1 MGTTFNIY
9 NILSLIG
16 GLALFLYGM
25 DIMGSGLEKLG
36 GGKLERILER
46 LTSSPIKGV
55 ILGAAVTA
63 VIQSS
68 SATTVMVVGF
78 VNSGIMKLS
87 QAIGIT
93 MGANIGTTVTA
104 WILSLSGL
112 QGDSLIVN
120 LCKPDNFTPIL
131 AIIGVGIIML
141 SKSNKK
147 KNIAN
152 ILLGFTVLMFGMSTM
167 SGAVE
172 PLKEI
177 PEFTNILVMFENP
190 ILGVLAGMIL
200 TAIIQ
205 SSSAS
210 VGILQALSATG
221 AITFG
226 SAIPIIL
233 GQNIG
238 TCITVVISAIGTSK
252 NAKRAAAVHL
262 YFNIIGTIVFLSL
275 FYIINAFVDF
285 SFMGDTVNAVNI
297 AVVHTL
303 FNVFTTA
310 LFLPFTKVLEKLAKL
325 TIKDGDKG
333 DMFSIL
339 DEKYFQNPQ
348 YALDQSTSL
357 TSNMAYIAR
366 ETLDL
371 AVESMN
377 ALTEKLDAQIIEN
390 ETQLDNYE
398 DALSKYLVRLS
409 ARATGVHQSRKV
421 TMLLHAIGE
430 FEQMTDY
437 EANIL
442 YASRTKASKAY
453 KFSDQANAEMDTLV
467 SAVREIMDRTIS
479 VFVDNDMVKAFTV
492 EPLWDVIDTLCEELK
507 KRHIARMQ
515 DGQCTVE
522 NGILFTDYITALEKI
537 SYHCKNTAA
546 FVIQMNDAT
555 YQLHSDA
562 HEKRRASDSYKQ
574 TYEEFRKRYVLQ
586 FVSTSAE
593 V

>member
-1 MGTTFNIY
+1 MSILNA
-9 NILSLIG
+9 LSLIG

-25 DIMGSGLEKLG
+25 EIMGSGLEKLG

-55 ILGAAVTA
+55 LLGAGVTA
-63 VIQSS
+63 IIQSS

-87 QAIGIT
+87 QAIGII
-93 MGANIGTTVTA
+93 MGANIGTTVTS
-104 WILSLSGL
+104 WILSLSGI
-112 QGDSLIVN
+112 QGESLLVQ
-120 LCKPDNFTPIL
+120 LVKPKYFTPIL
-131 AIIGVGIIML
+131 AIIGIIIIM
-141 SKSNKK
+141 STKSNRR

-152 ILLGFTVLMFGMSTM
+152 ILLGFSVLMFGMDAM
-167 SGAVE
+167 SAAVE
-172 PLKEI
+172 PLKDV
-177 PEFTNILVMFENP
+177 PEFTNILIMFENP

-238 TCITVVISAIGTSK
+238 TCITVILSAIGASK
-252 NAKRAAAVHL
+252 NAKRAASVHL
-262 YFNIIGTIVFLSL
+262 YFNIIGTILFLSL
-275 FYIINAFVDF
+275 FYI
-285 SFMGDTVNAVNI
+285 VNSIVHFTFLSDSVSSVNI
-297 AVVHTL
+297 AIVHTS
-303 FNVFTTA
+303 FNLLTTA
-310 LFLPFTKVLEKLAKL
+310 LFLPFTNLLEKLAKI
-325 TIKDGDKG
+325 TIKDGDKS
-333 DMFSIL
+333 DMFSVL
-339 DEKYFQNPQ
+339 DERFFQNPQ
-348 YALDQSTSL
+348 YALDQSTTL

-371 AVESMN
+371 AVQTIDGLN
-377 ALTEKLDAQIIEN
+377 EKLDSMIIEN

-409 ARATGVHQSRKV
+409 ARASGLHQSRQV
-421 TMLLHAIGE
+421 TMLLHVISE

-442 YASRTKASKAY
+442 YTSRTKSGKAY
-453 KFSDQANAEMDTLV
+453 TFSDKANVEIETLI
-467 SAVREIMDRTIS
+467 SAVRDIMDRTIT
-479 VFVDNDMVKAFTV
+479 VFVENDMVKAFTV
-492 EPLWDVIDTLCEELK
+492 EPLSDVIDMLSEELK
-507 KRHIARMQ
+507 KRHIARMRN
-515 DGQCTVE
+515 GECSVE
-522 NGILFTDYITALEKI
+522 TGILFTDYIASLEKI
-537 SYHCKNTAA
+537 SNHCKNTAA

-555 YQLHSDA
+555 YQIHSDA
-562 HEKRRASDSYKQ
+562 HEQRRSSLSYKQ
-574 TYEEFRKRYVLQ
+574 TYEEFRKQYALP
-586 FVSTSAE
+586 FANTLEESDK
-593 V
+593 

>member
-1 MGTTFNIY
+1 MTIFNV
-9 NILSLIG
+9 LSLIG

-25 DIMGSGLEKLG
+25 EIMGSGLEKLG

-55 ILGAAVTA
+55 LLGFVVTGI
-63 VIQSS
+63 IQSS

-104 WILSLSGL
+104 WILSLSGIK
-112 QGDSLIVN
+112 GDSLLIN
-120 LCKPDNFTPIL
+120 LCKPENFTPIL
-131 AIIGVGIIML
+131 AIIGVFIIMM

-147 KNIAN
+147 KNTAN

-167 SGAVE
+167 SSSVE
-172 PLKEI
+172 PLKDV
-177 PEFTNILVMFENP
+177 PEFTNILIMFENP
-190 ILGVLAGMIL
+190 ILGVLAGMVL

-238 TCITVVISAIGTSK
+238 TCITVVLSAIGTSK

-262 YFNIIGTIVFLSL
+262 YFNVIGTVLFLSL
-275 FYIINAFVDF
+275 FYIVNAFVHF
-285 SFMGDTVNAVNI
+285 SFLNDAVTPVNI

-303 FNVFTTA
+303 FNLITTA
-310 LFLPFTKVLEKLAKL
+310 VFLPFTNVLEKLAKW
-325 TIKDGDKG
+325 TIKDGDG
-333 DMFSIL
+333 TDMFSVL

-348 YALDQSTSL
+348 YALDQSTTL
-357 TSNMAYIAR
+357 TSNMAYTAR

-371 AVESMN
+371 AIQSMTS
-377 ALTEKLDAQIIEN
+377 LTEKLDSEIIEN
-390 ETQLDNYE
+390 ETQLDDYE

-409 ARATGVHQSRKV
+409 ARTQSVHQSRKV
-421 TMLLHAIGE
+421 TMLLHAISE

-437 EANIL
+437 ETNIL
-442 YASRTKASKAY
+442 YASRTKADKGY
-453 KFSDQANAEMDTLV
+453 VFSDQANAEMDVLV
-467 SAVREIMDRTIS
+467 SAVRDIMDRTIS
-479 VFVDNDMVKAFTV
+479 VFVDNDVVKAFTV
-492 EPLWDVIDTLCEELK
+492 EPLADVIDALCEELK
-507 KRHIARMQ
+507 KRHISRMQ
-515 DGQCTVE
+515 QGVCTVE
-522 NGILFTDYITALEKI
+522 TGILFTDYVAALEKI

-555 YQLHSDA
+555 YQLHSEA
-562 HEKRRASDSYKQ
+562 HEKRRASTEYKK
-574 TYEEFRKRYVLQ
+574 TYEEFRKLYALKYIAAGAKQ
-586 FVSTSAE
+586 D
-593 V
+593 

>member
-1 MGTTFNIY
+1 MSILNV
-9 NILSLIG
+9 LSLIG

-25 DIMGSGLEKLG
+25 EIMGSGLEKLG

-55 ILGAAVTA
+55 LLGAGVTA
-63 VIQSS
+63 IIQSS

-87 QAIGIT
+87 QAIGII
-93 MGANIGTTVTA
+93 MGANVGTTVTS
-104 WILSLSGL
+104 WILSLSGI
-112 QGDSLIVN
+112 QGESLIMQLV
-120 LCKPDNFTPIL
+120 KPKYFTPIL
-131 AIIGVGIIML
+131 AIIGIIIIM
-141 SKSNKK
+141 STKSNRR

-152 ILLGFTVLMFGMSTM
+152 ILLGFSVLMFGMDAM
-167 SGAVE
+167 SSAVE
-172 PLKEI
+172 PLKDV
-177 PEFTNILVMFENP
+177 PEFTNILIMFENP

-238 TCITVVISAIGTSK
+238 TCITVILSAIGASK
-252 NAKRAAAVHL
+252 NAKRAASVHL
-262 YFNIIGTIVFLSL
+262 YFNIIGTILFLSL
-275 FYIINAFVDF
+275 FYIINSIVHF
-285 SFMGDTVNAVNI
+285 SFLSDSVTSVNI
-297 AVVHTL
+297 AVVHTS
-303 FNVFTTA
+303 FNLLTTA
-310 LFLPFTKVLEKLAKL
+310 LFLPFTKLLEKLAKI
-325 TIKDGDKG
+325 TIKDGDHT
-333 DMFSIL
+333 DMFSVL
-339 DEKYFQNPQ
+339 DERFFQNPQ
-348 YALDQSTSL
+348 YALDQSTTL

-371 AVESMN
+371 SVQTIN
-377 ALTEKLDAQIIEN
+377 GLNEKLDSMIIEN

-409 ARATGVHQSRKV
+409 ARTSGMHQSRQV
-421 TMLLHAIGE
+421 TMLLHVISE

-442 YASRTKASKAY
+442 YTSRTKAGKAY
-453 KFSDQANAEMDTLV
+453 TFSDKANVEIETLV
-467 SAVREIMDRTIS
+467 AAVRDIMDRTIT
-479 VFVDNDMVKAFTV
+479 VFVENDMVKAFTV
-492 EPLWDVIDTLCEELK
+492 EPLSDVIDMLSEELK
-507 KRHIARMQ
+507 KRHIARMRN
-515 DGQCTVE
+515 GECSVE
-522 NGILFTDYITALEKI
+522 TGILFTDYIASLEKI
-537 SYHCKNTAA
+537 SNHCKNTAA

-555 YQLHSDA
+555 YQIHSDA
-562 HEKRRASDSYKQ
+562 HEQRRSSQSYKQ
-574 TYEEFRKRYVLQ
+574 TYEEFRKQYALP
-586 FVSTSAE
+586 FANTLE
-593 V
+593 ENNK

>member
-1 MGTTFNIY
+1 MSILNV
-9 NILSLIG
+9 LSLIG

-25 DIMGSGLEKLG
+25 EIMGSGLEKLG

-55 ILGAAVTA
+55 LLGAGVTA
-63 VIQSS
+63 IIQSS

-87 QAIGIT
+87 QAIGII
-93 MGANIGTTVTA
+93 MGANVGTTVTS
-104 WILSLSGL
+104 WILSLSGI
-112 QGDSLIVN
+112 QGESLLMQLV
-120 LCKPDNFTPIL
+120 KPKYFTPIL
-131 AIIGVGIIML
+131 AIIGIIIIM
-141 SKSNKK
+141 STKSNRR

-152 ILLGFTVLMFGMSTM
+152 ILLGFSVLMFGMDSM
-167 SGAVE
+167 SSAVE
-172 PLKEI
+172 PLKDV
-177 PEFTNILVMFENP
+177 PEFTNILIMFENP

-238 TCITVVISAIGTSK
+238 TCITVILSAIGASK
-252 NAKRAAAVHL
+252 NAKRAASVHL
-262 YFNIIGTIVFLSL
+262 YFNIIGTILFLSL
-275 FYIINAFVDF
+275 FYIINSIVHF
-285 SFMGDTVNAVNI
+285 SFLSDSVTSVNI
-297 AVVHTL
+297 AVVHTS
-303 FNVFTTA
+303 FNLLTTA
-310 LFLPFTKVLEKLAKL
+310 LFLPFTKLLEKLAKI
-325 TIKDGDKG
+325 TIKDGDHS
-333 DMFSIL
+333 DMFSVL
-339 DEKYFQNPQ
+339 DERFFQNPQ
-348 YALDQSTSL
+348 YALDQSTTL

-371 AVESMN
+371 AVQTIDGLN
-377 ALTEKLDAQIIEN
+377 EKLDSMIIEN

-409 ARATGVHQSRKV
+409 ARTSGMHQSRQV
-421 TMLLHAIGE
+421 TMLLHVISE

-442 YASRTKASKAY
+442 YTSRTKAGKACT
-453 KFSDQANAEMDTLV
+453 FSDKANVEIETLV
-467 SAVREIMDRTIS
+467 AAVRDIMDRTIT
-479 VFVDNDMVKAFTV
+479 VFVENDMVKAFTV
-492 EPLWDVIDTLCEELK
+492 EPLSDVIDMLSEELK
-507 KRHIARMQ
+507 KRHIARMRN
-515 DGQCTVE
+515 GECSVE
-522 NGILFTDYITALEKI
+522 TGILFTDYIASLEKI
-537 SYHCKNTAA
+537 SNHCKNTAA

-555 YQLHSDA
+555 YQIHSDA
-562 HEKRRASDSYKQ
+562 HEQRRSSLSYKQ
-574 TYEEFRKRYVLQ
+574 TYEEFRKQYALP
-586 FVSTSAE
+586 FANTLEDSDK
-593 V
+593 